1 MVYTGLNP
9 VPSLVVLVR
18 AAPAK
23 GGAARRMDEGQPVL
37 PNANISMTW
46 SPLSRRPR
54 CPPSR
59 AEQQF
64 AAGAW
69 AVATPPGWGGRGES
83 PQRGLATSGNPESGL
98 RAHAVPLPAR
108 LAHLISRP

>member
-1 MVYTGLNP
+1 MKVS
-9 VPSLVVLVR
+9 PSSPK
-18 AAPAK
+18 AST
-23 GGAARRMDEGQPVL
+23 
-37 PNANISMTW
+37 SMAW
-46 SPLSRRPR
+46 SPLGGHPR

-59 AEQQF
+59 DEQQF
-64 AAGAW
+64 AAGVGAW
-69 AVATPPGWGGRGES
+69 AVATAPGWGGRGDS